1 MPATHLPWVPGAD
14 GPLLRR
20 CGGCFFSKRSRG
32 MMQADRPHM
41 LAVEDPNEPT
51 NDLGKGSYN
60 IQKVAG
66 ACCPPGWLPA
76 LHACYNIG

>member
-1 MPATHLPWVPGAD
+1 MTPSAVAHPTLAPCAD
-14 GPLLRR
+14 GRVLRR

-32 MMQADRPHM
+32 MLQPDRPHM

-60 IQKVAG
+60 IQKVD
-66 ACCPPGWLPA
+66 ACAACLPVC
-76 LHACYNIG
+76 LH